1 MRDLDETDME
11 ILRMLAADGR
21 RSYSEIGDA
30 VDLSAPAVS
39 DRVSRLRESGVIRR
53 FTIDVDRSLLRAGTP
68 VLLRFELPPGD
79 AGTLRE
85 SLRTSEAVEHVF
97 TTAGSDVVAFARVAD
112 DAVDEWVAAVVG
124 AEAIDDYAV
133 ELVSDVDWS
142 PSVTATEFALEC
154 AECGNSVT
162 SEGVASRV
170 GGTLYHFCCPT
181 CESTFRDRYE
191 RMEEGAAESD

>member
-21 RSYSEIGDA
+21 RSYSDIGEA
-30 VDLSAPAVS
+30 VDLSGPAVS
-39 DRVSRLRESGVIRR
+39 DRVSRLREAGIIRR
-53 FTIDVDRSLLRAGTP
+53 FTIDVDRSTLGAGTP

-79 AGTLRE
+79 AGAVREPLRA
-85 SLRTSEAVEHVF
+85 SEAVEHVF
-97 TTAGSDVVAFARVAD
+97 TTAGSDVVAYARIAD
-112 DAVDEWVAAVVG
+112 EAVDEWVATVVG
-124 AEAIDDYAV
+124 ADAIDDYTV
-133 ELVSDVDWS
+133 DLVSAIDWS

-181 CESTFRDRYE
+181 CESTFTERYE

>member
-21 RSYSEIGDA
+21 RSYSDIGDA

-39 DRVSRLRESGVIRR
+39 DRVSRLRESGVIKK
-53 FTIDVDRSLLRAGTP
+53 FTIDVDRATLRAGTP
-68 VLLRFELPPGD
+68 VLLRFELPPGG
-79 AGTLRE
+79 AGDVRE
-85 SLRTSEAVEHVF
+85 SLRASEAVEHVF
-97 TTAGSDVVAFARVAD
+97 TTAASDVVAFARIAD
-112 DAVDEWVAAVVG
+112 DAVDEWVAAVVDTDR
-124 AEAIDDYAV
+124 IDDYAV
-133 ELVSDVDWS
+133 ELVSGVDWS

-162 SEGVASRV
+162 SEGVASRI

-181 CESTFRDRYE
+181 CESTFADRYE
-191 RMEEGAAESD
+191 RIEEEAAESG

>member
-21 RSYSEIGDA
+21 RSYSDIGEA

-53 FTIDVDRSLLRAGTP
+53 FTIDVDRSTLRAGTP
-68 VLLRFELPPGD
+68 VLIRFAVPPGG
-79 AGTLRE
+79 AGEVREALRG
-85 SLRTSEAVEHVF
+85 SEAVEHVF
-97 TTAGSDVVAFARVAD
+97 TTADSDVVAYARVED
-112 DAVDEWVAAVVG
+112 EAVGDWVVAVVG
-124 AEAIDDYAV
+124 VDAIEDYDV
-133 ELVSDVDWS
+133 DLVSDVDWT
-142 PSVTATEFALEC
+142 PSVRATEFALEC

-162 SEGVASRV
+162 SEGVAARV

-181 CESTFRDRYE
+181 CEASFAERYE
-191 RMEEGAAESD
+191 RLEEGAT